1 MIAVSGPQFAFVD
14 RGRRD
19 ENYAEIVSFGEMR
32 VREDG
37 VEVCG
42 KSVERDMLL
51 WAAWGVWEAR
61 VVGALK
67 G

>member
-1 MIAVSGPQFAFVD
+1 M
-14 RGRRD
+14 
-19 ENYAEIVSFGEMR
+19 
-32 VREDG
+32 
-37 VEVCG
+37 EVCG